1 MAHYL
6 PLNGYYVRFREVLKQ
21 CRIWERVIATLGGF
35 PLLSFNLI
43 FFFPSLA
50 LITTAAKCFWNCR
63 FFVKNAAITKL
74 KSWMKT
80 FSYVLVFSY
89 LFRRFTY
96 LAGSIHIFI
105 LYLNVS
111 FPSFKWNFEQRL
123 KLESMRGRLKGKIII
138 KLFDTCHYL
147 NIGIYKLKCEI
158 PHWHF
163 YLKCILAT
171 KSISFIHTNLKIT
184 LHFQLNYITLPFY

>member
-1 MAHYL
+1 VAHYL

-43 FFFPSLA
+43 FLFPSLG
-50 LITTAAKCFWNCR
+50 LITTAAKCFTFETAD

-74 KSWMKT
+74 KSKT
-80 FSYVLVFSY
+80 FSYILV
-89 LFRRFTY
+89 FRRFTY
-96 LAGSIHIFI
+96 LARSIHIFI
-105 LYLNVS
+105 LYLNIR
-111 FPSFKWNFEQRL
+111 FPSLKWNYEQRL

-138 KLFDTCHYL
+138 KLFDTCHDL

-163 YLKCILAT
+163 NLKCILAT
-171 KSISFIHTNLKIT
+171 KSISFIYTNLKIT